1 MSKKGF
7 TLVEILVVIVIIVL
21 ITTFSLIAIENA
33 RNKTRNAIILSSLEQ
48 VQAIGETVYNPE
60 DGYKEL
66 SKMRPSTHDS
76 EQDYYTLKQIRKKIE
91 EMGSD
96 ARIRFPKDD
105 GIGEFE
111 AYCAYAFVVPF
122 DSQYTAFCVDSL
134 GNKVKAP
141 LGDLNCDSKV
151 LQPNCD
157 YK

>member
-1 MSKKGF
+1 MKKRGF
-7 TLVEILVVIVIIVL
+7 TLVEILVVVVIIIL
-21 ITTFSLIAIENA
+21 ITTFSLIAIESA
-33 RNKTRNAIILSSLEQ
+33 RNKTRNAIIVSSLEQ

-76 EQDYYTLKQIRKKIE
+76 DQDYYTLKQIRKKIE

-105 GIGEFE
+105 GIGEYE
-111 AYCAYAFVVPF
+111 EYCAYAFAVPL
-122 DSQYTAFCVDSL
+122 DNQYTVFCVDSS

-151 LQPNCD
+151 LRPNCN